1 MADRE
6 LEINNYKDKIQWLEE
21 KIIQLDKE
29 KESEKIRHKEELEKL
44 LVKNEKVDVKDETEL
59 VAENNKCES
68 VSFKLLF

>member
-29 KESEKIRHKEELEKL
+29 KENDKIRHKQELEKL
-44 LVKNEKVDVKDETEL
+44 LVKNEKEDVKEEKES
-59 VAENNKCES
+59 VGESNKCES
-68 VSFKLLF
+68 VSQLFLF